1 MLTWSITEKLS
12 PPEDSKEEDPQHL
25 PTGKTSKY
33 YSCSE
38 SVDGKMVRSLV

>member
-1 MLTWSITEKLS
+1 MLTWSIAEKLS
-12 PPEDSKEEDPQHL
+12 PAEDSKEEDPQHL

-38 SVDGKMVRSLV
+38 SVDGKMVRS